1 MTSTMRVL
9 PELRIIQQEFDHRHK
24 RPYPGKSGRGS
35 NSDDDDDDES
45 QKVRKKPGRKPNPA
59 SPAVRKEQN
68 RAAQRAFR
76 DRKERHLQE
85 MENTIK
91 ELKETNNDITQEARR
106 LKSANDLLQS
116 ENFYLREVVFSFETA
131 LSKGGHVVILQEVK
145 AELYR
150 RHYEKH
156 SARKLAPPPP
166 PPTASTQ
173 EQQTPSSAAPSM
185 FIPTSSFLPRPECTD
200 AVSSSA
206 LQRQEFGQA
215 VANAITITCAKSPSP
230 PASITSLT
238 SSSHSST
245 SASTLDSPR
254 MLSRACSPVVWERPG
269 AKAAAVVDS
278 QEDTIFSVSS
288 DIFYKAPSP
297 RSFLDAYHARLARSS
312 SPFSPITISRSA
324 MSEQDTEMTPRP
336 TEYTKQPTMFDELQS
351 ALFPPG
357 TLQSLIHNNLATPQE
372 IVNDVPLLDQLDSKA
387 PSKDPV
393 ISSGYQAYPFSLSLM
408 DSPCPNEPSSILE
421 EDSGSL
427 STPTLGLDDG
437 LKQEVI
443 PSKRLQLE
451 IRVLASAPP
460 AVDPNI
466 DSKVYSLPHDPRIDL
481 IPCPRLR
488 AQMILHQS
496 KFDIEDLCQ
505 LLINEAICHGHPL
518 DPHSWELPERFF
530 DRYGFLL
537 GQEMLRHRN
546 KIWPKKDDPLPG
558 KNVQGALTIGDA
570 HPFMFFLIMLWR
582 LITVFLYHGGRKDFH
597 LIYKLSL

>member
-9 PELRIIQQEFDHRHK
+9 PELRIIQQEFDRRDK
-24 RPYPGKSGRGS
+24 RPYPGKSGRGT
-35 NSDDDDDDES
+35 SDDDEDEDAH
-45 QKVRKKPGRKPNPA
+45 KARKKPGRKPNPA

-85 MENTIK
+85 MESAIK

-106 LKSANDLLQS
+106 LKDANELLQS

-156 SARKLAPPPP
+156 SARKLAPSPPP
-166 PPTASTQ
+166 PVTTTTTASTQ
-173 EQQTPSSAAPSM
+173 DRQQTSTQSM
-185 FIPTSSFLPRPECTD
+185 FIPTGSFLIRPECTD
-200 AVSSSA
+200 AVSSA
-206 LQRQEFGQA
+206 RQRQEFGQA
-215 VANAITITCAKSPSP
+215 VVNAITINCSKSPSP
-230 PASITSLT
+230 PASVT
-238 SSSHSST
+238 SSSLSTSNSST
-245 SASTLDSPR
+245 SLSDSPP
-254 MLSRACSPVVWERPG
+254 LPSRACSPVVWERAG
-269 AKAAAVVDS
+269 AKTAADPH
-278 QEDTIFSVSS
+278 DDNIFSMSS

-312 SPFSPITISRSA
+312 SPFSPITIPRSA
-324 MSEQDTEMTPRP
+324 MSGQDTEMGARV

-351 ALFPPG
+351 SLFPPG
-357 TLQSLIHNNLATPQE
+357 TLQSLIHNNLSTPQE
-372 IVNDVPLLDQLDSKA
+372 IVNDVPLLDQLDSSA
-387 PSKDPV
+387 PSRDPV
-393 ISSGYQAYPFSLSLM
+393 VSSGYQAFPFSLSLM
-408 DSPCPNEPSSILE
+408 DSPLPNEPSSILDDDNGE
-421 EDSGSL
+421 YRL

-466 DSKVYSLPHDPRIDL
+466 DVKIYSLPHDPRIDL

-488 AQMILHQS
+488 AQMILHQN

-546 KIWPKKDDPLPG
+546 KIWPKKDEPLLETS
-558 KNVQGALTIGDA
+558 KA
-570 HPFMFFLIMLWR
+570 H
-582 LITVFLYHGGRKDFH
+582 
-597 LIYKLSL
+597 

>member
-1 MTSTMRVL
+1 MASTMRVF
-9 PELRIIQQEFDHRHK
+9 PELRIIQQEFDRRDK
-24 RPYPGKSGRGS
+24 RPYPGKSGRGT
-35 NSDDDDDDES
+35 SDDDDDEAS
-45 QKVRKKPGRKPNPA
+45 KARKKPGRKPNPA

-85 MENTIK
+85 METTIK
-91 ELKETNNDITQEARR
+91 ELKETNNDITQEAHR
-106 LKSANDLLQS
+106 LKDANDLLQS
-116 ENFYLREVVFSFETA
+116 ENFYLREVVFSFESA
-131 LSKGGHVVILQEVK
+131 LSKGGHVIILQEVK

-156 SARKLAPPPP
+156 SAKKLAPPPP
-166 PPTASTQ
+166 PPAATATTAATKNSQTTSTK
-173 EQQTPSSAAPSM
+173 SI
-185 FIPTSSFLPRPECTD
+185 FIPTGSFLLRPECTD
-200 AVSSSA
+200 AVSSA
-206 LQRQEFGQA
+206 LQLQRQEFGQA
-215 VANAITITCAKSPSP
+215 VANAITINCPKLPSP
-230 PASITSLT
+230 PASITS
-238 SSSHSST
+238 SSSASSSST
-245 SASTLDSPR
+245 SNSHGSSSDSPPLR
-254 MLSRACSPVVWERPG
+254 SRASSPILWERPG
-269 AKAAAVVDS
+269 TKSAADPQDHNV
-278 QEDTIFSVSS
+278 FSMSS

-312 SPFSPITISRSA
+312 SPFPPITIPRSA
-324 MSEQDTEMTPRP
+324 MSEQDTEMAPKG
-336 TEYTKQPTMFDELQS
+336 TEYTKQPSMFDELQS
-351 ALFPPG
+351 SLFPPG
-357 TLQSLIHNNLATPQE
+357 TLQSLIHNNISTPQE
-372 IVNDVPLLDQLDSKA
+372 IVNDVPLLDQLDTNT

-393 ISSGYQAYPFSLSLM
+393 ISSSNYQAFPFSLSLM
-408 DSPCPNEPSSILE
+408 DSPFPNEPSSILE
-421 EDSGSL
+421 EDSGEYRM

-466 DSKVYSLPHDPRIDL
+466 DVKVYSLPHDSRIDL

-488 AQMILHQS
+488 AQMILHQN
-496 KFDIEDLCQ
+496 KYDIEDLCQ

-546 KIWPKKDDPLPG
+546 KIWPKKDEPLAETS
-558 KNVQGALTIGDA
+558 KA
-570 HPFMFFLIMLWR
+570 H
-582 LITVFLYHGGRKDFH
+582 
-597 LIYKLSL
+597 

>member
-1 MTSTMRVL
+1 MRVL
-9 PELRIIQQEFDHRHK
+9 PELRIIQQEFDRRDK
-24 RPYPGKSGRGS
+24 RPYPGKSGRG
-35 NSDDDDDDES
+35 NSDDDEDEDGN
-45 QKVRKKPGRKPNPA
+45 KARKKPGRKPNPA

-85 MENTIK
+85 MESTIK
-91 ELKETNNDITQEARR
+91 ELRETNNDITQEANR
-106 LKSANDLLQS
+106 LKSANELLQS

-156 SARKLAPPPP
+156 SARKLAPPPSP
-166 PPTASTQ
+166 PPVTATTAQSHQATSTQ
-173 EQQTPSSAAPSM
+173 SM
-185 FIPTSSFLPRPECTD
+185 FIPTGTFLVRPECTD
-200 AVSSSA
+200 AVSSA
-206 LQRQEFGQA
+206 RQRQEFGQA
-215 VANAITITCAKSPSP
+215 VMSAITINCSKSPSP
-230 PASITSLT
+230 PASIASSSSTSTSTGST
-238 SSSHSST
+238 SSS
-245 SASTLDSPR
+245 DSPP
-254 MLSRACSPVVWERPG
+254 LPSRACSPVVWEKPG
-269 AKAAAVVDS
+269 AKAGADLHDVN
-278 QEDTIFSVSS
+278 IFSMSS

-312 SPFSPITISRSA
+312 SPFPPITIPRSA
-324 MSEQDTEMTPRP
+324 MSDQDAEMGARV

-351 ALFPPG
+351 SLFPPG
-357 TLQSLIHNNLATPQE
+357 TLQSLIHNDLPTPQE
-372 IVNDVPLLDQLDSKA
+372 IVNDVPLLDQLDSSA
-387 PSKDPV
+387 TSKDPV
-393 ISSGYQAYPFSLSLM
+393 ISSGYQAFPFSLSLM
-408 DSPCPNEPSSILE
+408 DSPLPNEPSSILE
-421 EDSGSL
+421 DDNGEYRL

-466 DSKVYSLPHDPRIDL
+466 DVKVYSLPHDPRIDL

-488 AQMILHQS
+488 AQMILHQN

-546 KIWPKKDDPLPG
+546 KIWPKKDDPLPETS
-558 KNVQGALTIGDA
+558 KA
-570 HPFMFFLIMLWR
+570 H
-582 LITVFLYHGGRKDFH
+582 
-597 LIYKLSL
+597 

>member
-1 MTSTMRVL
+1 MNSTMRVL
-9 PELRIIQQEFDHRHK
+9 PELRIIQQEFDRRDK
-24 RPYPGKSGRGS
+24 RPYSKTGRGAS
-35 NSDDDDDDES
+35 EDDEDDGPN
-45 QKVRKKPGRKPNPA
+45 KIRKKPGRKPNPA

-85 MENTIK
+85 MESTIK
-91 ELKETNNDITQEARR
+91 ELRETNNGITQEARR
-106 LKSANDLLQS
+106 LRDANELLQS

-156 SARKLAPPPP
+156 SAKKLVP
-166 PPTASTQ
+166 PPTPPPQPASTQ
-173 EQQTPSSAAPSM
+173 DQSM
-185 FIPTSSFLPRPECTD
+185 ASDPLFVPTSSFLVRPECTEATSSILQKQEFGR
-200 AVSSSA
+200 AVENAVTLTINCSKSTSSSA
-206 LQRQEFGQA
+206 S
-215 VANAITITCAKSPSP
+215 VASSISASSESGTAPDSP
-230 PASITSLT
+230 PL
-238 SSSHSST
+238 
-245 SASTLDSPR
+245 P
-254 MLSRACSPVVWERPG
+254 SRAFSPIMWEKPG
-269 AKAAAVVDS
+269 SKQMVDT
-278 QEDTIFSVSS
+278 QDDNVFSINS
-288 DIFYKAPSP
+288 DILYKSPSP
-297 RSFLDAYHARLARSS
+297 RSFLDAYHARLARSN
-312 SPFSPITISRSA
+312 SPYSPITISRSA
-324 MSEQDTEMTPRP
+324 ISGQDTEMVSRP
-336 TEYTKQPTMFDELQS
+336 TEYTKQPSVFDELQS
-351 ALFPPG
+351 SLFPPG
-357 TLQSLIHNNLATPQE
+357 TLQSLLHNNLATPQE
-372 IVNDVPLLDQLDSKA
+372 IVNDVSLLDQLGSDES
-387 PSKDPV
+387 SKDDA
-393 ISSGYQAYPFSLSLM
+393 ISTPYQAHPFSMSLM
-408 DSPCPNEPSSILE
+408 DSPVPNEPSSILE
-421 EDSGSL
+421 DDNGEFRL

-466 DSKVYSLPHDPRIDL
+466 DPKIYSLPHDPRIDL

-488 AQMILHQS
+488 AQMILHQN

-546 KIWPKKDDPLPG
+546 KIWPKKDEPLLETS
-558 KNVQGALTIGDA
+558 KA
-570 HPFMFFLIMLWR
+570 H
-582 LITVFLYHGGRKDFH
+582 
-597 LIYKLSL
+597 

>member
-1 MTSTMRVL
+1 MRVF
-9 PELRIIQQEFDHRHK
+9 PELRIIQQEFDRRDK
-24 RPYPGKSGRGS
+24 RPYSGKSGRGT
-35 NSDDDDDDES
+35 SDDDDDEAN
-45 QKVRKKPGRKPNPA
+45 KARKKPGRKPNPA

-85 MENTIK
+85 METTIK
-91 ELKETNNDITQEARR
+91 ELKETNNDITQEVRR
-106 LKSANDLLQS
+106 LKDANDLLQS

-131 LSKGGHVVILQEVK
+131 LSKGGHVIILQEVK

-156 SARKLAPPPP
+156 SAKKLAPPPP
-166 PPTASTQ
+166 PQATTIPSTRDS
-173 EQQTPSSAAPSM
+173 QTTSTTSM
-185 FIPTSSFLPRPECTD
+185 FIPTGSFILRPECTD
-200 AVSSSA
+200 AVSSSLQ

-215 VANAITITCAKSPSP
+215 VANAITINCSKAPSP
-230 PASITSLT
+230 PASITSSSSSSSPILT
-238 SSSHSST
+238 STGSSS
-245 SASTLDSPR
+245 DSPPPR
-254 MLSRACSPVVWERPG
+254 SGACSPVLWERPG
-269 AKAAAVVDS
+269 AKSTVDP
-278 QEDTIFSVSS
+278 QDDNIFSMSS

-312 SPFSPITISRSA
+312 SPFSPITIPRSA
-324 MSEQDTEMTPRP
+324 MSEQDNEMAAKP
-336 TEYTKQPTMFDELQS
+336 TEYTKQPSMFDELQS
-351 ALFPPG
+351 SLFPPG
-357 TLQSLIHNNLATPQE
+357 TLQSLIHNNLSTPQE
-372 IVNDVPLLDQLDSKA
+372 IVNDVPLLDQLDTNA
-387 PSKDPV
+387 PSKDPI
-393 ISSGYQAYPFSLSLM
+393 ISSSNYQAFPFSLSLM
-408 DSPCPNEPSSILE
+408 DSAFPNEPSSILE
-421 EDSGSL
+421 EDNGEYRM

-437 LKQEVI
+437 LKQQVI

-466 DSKVYSLPHDPRIDL
+466 DVKVYSLPHDPRIDL

-488 AQMILHQS
+488 AQMILHQN

-546 KIWPKKDDPLPG
+546 KIWPKKDEPFAETS
-558 KNVQGALTIGDA
+558 KA
-570 HPFMFFLIMLWR
+570 H
-582 LITVFLYHGGRKDFH
+582 
-597 LIYKLSL
+597 

>member
-1 MTSTMRVL
+1 MTSSMRVL
-9 PELRIIQQEFDHRHK
+9 PELRIIQQEFDRRDK
-24 RPYPGKSGRGS
+24 RPYPGKSGRGT
-35 NSDDDDDDES
+35 SDDDEDEDGN
-45 QKVRKKPGRKPNPA
+45 KARKKPGRKPNPA

-85 MENTIK
+85 MESTIK

-106 LKSANDLLQS
+106 LKDANELLQS

-166 PPTASTQ
+166 PPPVTTTTTASTQ
-173 EQQTPSSAAPSM
+173 DHQQNSTQSM
-185 FIPTSSFLPRPECTD
+185 FIPTGSFLIRPESTD
-200 AVSSSA
+200 AVSSA
-206 LQRQEFGQA
+206 RQRQEFGQA
-215 VANAITITCAKSPSP
+215 VVNAITINCSKSPSP
-230 PASITSLT
+230 PASVT
-238 SSSHSST
+238 SSSLSTSNSST
-245 SASTLDSPR
+245 SLSDSPP
-254 MLSRACSPVVWERPG
+254 LPSRACSPVVWERLG
-269 AKAAAVVDS
+269 TKAAADPH
-278 QEDTIFSVSS
+278 DDNIFSMSS

-312 SPFSPITISRSA
+312 SPFSPITIPRSA
-324 MSEQDTEMTPRP
+324 MSGQDTEMGARV

-351 ALFPPG
+351 SLFPPG
-357 TLQSLIHNNLATPQE
+357 TLQSLIHNNLSTPQE
-372 IVNDVPLLDQLDSKA
+372 IVNDVSLLDQLDSSA
-387 PSKDPV
+387 PSKDRV
-393 ISSGYQAYPFSLSLM
+393 VSSGYQAFPFSLSLM
-408 DSPCPNEPSSILE
+408 DSPLPNEPSSILDDDNGE
-421 EDSGSL
+421 YRL

-466 DSKVYSLPHDPRIDL
+466 DVKVYSLPHDPRIDL

-488 AQMILHQS
+488 AQMILHQN

-546 KIWPKKDDPLPG
+546 KIWPKKDEPLLETS
-558 KNVQGALTIGDA
+558 KA
-570 HPFMFFLIMLWR
+570 H
-582 LITVFLYHGGRKDFH
+582 
-597 LIYKLSL
+597 